1 MIDGNKVKLF
11 CRGLHVFL
19 CGKVQ
24 YTQLIV
30 MDEAKKKLVGPR
42 QQRTKLDLDIKRKA
56 TDDSC

>member
-11 CRGLHVFL
+11 CRGLFS

-30 MDEAKKKLVGPR
+30 MDEAKKACWTLA
-42 QQRTKLDLDIKRKA
+42 RKNKIRYGNKKK
-56 TDDSC
+56 SNR